1 MLLWLQGGP
10 GGPSVFGLFIENG
23 PLVVDKSGNGK
34 HFTTDIM
41 KYILFSSTRE
51 ECYMEWVLSYVVYW

>member
-34 HFTTDIM
+34 HFTTDIV

-51 ECYMEWVLSYVVYW
+51 ECYME